1 MKQVAKYVKL
11 GKYLSYYTR
20 QSAIT
25 STCIEILWNKWYI
38 FEEIEIEEY
47 RERQE
52 LQLFLLQ
59 EIFLVHLDDG
69 MALNIP
75 CKIISCAKSD
85 FAHIS

>member
-1 MKQVAKYVKL
+1 MKL

-25 STCIEILWNKWYI
+25 STCIEILWSKWYN

-59 EIFLVHLDDG
+59 EIFLAHLDDG

-75 CKIISCAKSD
+75 CKVISCIKKD
-85 FAHIS
+85 FADIS

>member
-1 MKQVAKYVKL
+1 MKL

-25 STCIEILWNKWYI
+25 STCIEILWSKWYN
-38 FEEIEIEEY
+38 FEETEIEEY

-59 EIFLVHLDDG
+59 EIFLAHLDDR

-75 CKIISCAKSD
+75 CKVISCVKTD
-85 FAHIS
+85 FADIS